1 MSILI
6 TGGCGFIGTNL
17 IKKIKKKYN
26 DIIIVDNETLGK
38 KKNLKNYK
46 VRFYKIDITNYPKL
60 KNVFKKHKIK
70 YIVHLAAHTRVLE
83 SINNPLKTFKNNI
96 IGTFNLLLLSKEF
109 KVGRFINAST
119 GGAIMGNKKPPITE
133 KMFPNPLSIYGGSKF
148 TSEILC
154 NVFKESY
161 NVSSISLRFSNI
173 YGPNSIHKESA
184 VSLFI
189 KKILTKKKI
198 SIYGNGEQTRDFLY
212 IDDLIEIIDKC
223 LKNNKEG
230 TYQLGTGKPTT
241 INQIVII
248 LRNIFK
254 KKCNI
259 KFDVEYLPTRKGE
272 VQQTWCDISKS
283 KKELNFLPKIK
294 IEKGIENTVSFFLKN
309 ENNWFSK

>member
-119 GGAIMGNKKPPITE
+119 GGAIMGTRNHQLLKKC
-133 KMFPNPLSIYGGSKF
+133 FQ
-148 TSEILC
+148 ILYQFMVDLNLLQKSC
-154 NVFKESY
+154 ATFLRSY

-223 LKNNKEG
+223 LKNNKQG

-283 KKELNFLPKIK
+283 KKN
-294 IEKGIENTVSFFLKN
+294 
-309 ENNWFSK
+309 